1 MKTAS
6 TALQTHLAGEVTTL
20 CTCWKAVLKNGTV
33 YGFTN
38 HDQNIVFEGV
48 TYKAAAGFTPSDI
61 QSNSTLAVPGL
72 DVEGLLSSDAITES
86 DLMAGLWDFAEITVF
101 LLNWADLTQGS
112 MSLARGKL
120 GEVNLRRSHF
130 VAEMRG
136 LSQAFSTQIGELYSP
151 SCRASLGDTRCK
163 VSMAAHTF
171 TGSVTAVTGRD
182 VFADSARTQADNYFA
197 YGEITWTSG
206 ANNGLKM
213 EVRTW
218 VNASKTFSLF
228 LPMPYDI
235 QVGDTYSV
243 TAGCD
248 RLFNT
253 CKTTFSNAV
262 NFRGEPHVPGLGKV
276 MKFGG
281 QT

>member
-6 TALQTHLAGEVTTL
+6 TALQTHLASEVTTL
-20 CTCWKAVLKNGTV
+20 CTCWKATLKNGTV

-38 HDQNIVFEGV
+38 HDQDIAFESV

-61 QSNSTLAVPGL
+61 QTNSTLAVPGL
-72 DVEGLLSSDAITES
+72 DVEGVLSADAITEA
-86 DLMAGLWDFAEITVF
+86 DLVAGRWDFAEITIF

-112 MSLARGKL
+112 MSLARGKI
-120 GEVNLRRSHF
+120 GEVSLHRSRF

-136 LSQAFSTQIGELYSP
+136 LAQAFSTQIGELYSP

-163 VSMAAHTF
+163 VSMAAYTF
-171 TGSVTAVTGRD
+171 TGSVTSVTGRD
-182 VFADSARTQADNYFA
+182 VFADSTRTQADAYFA
-197 YGEITWTSG
+197 YGELTWTSG
-206 ANNGLKM
+206 ANTGLKM

-218 VNASKTFSLF
+218 VNSSKTFSLF

-235 QVGDTYSV
+235 AVGDAYSV

-248 RLFNT
+248 RLFGT
-253 CKTTFSNAV
+253 CQTTFGNAV
-262 NFRGEPHVPGLGKV
+262 NFRGEPHVPGMGKL